1 MPPPQL
7 TDEQRKAALAKA
19 AEVRRR
25 RADVKNRLKI
35 GSMTLDEMLQEA
47 DEDPMVAKIKV
58 LAVLES
64 LPGIGKVNARRTLE
78 RLGIAES
85 RRVSGL
91 GHQQR
96 KALLEVFS

>member
-19 AEVRRR
+19 ADVRRR

-35 GSMTLDEMLQEA
+35 GSMTLDEVLREA

-58 LAVLES
+58 LTILES

-78 RLGIAES
+78 RLKIAES
-85 RRVSGL
+85 RRIAGL